1 LIGIAEL
8 VRAAANKNDYAAA
21 KEALMEFIHDL
32 LHKYAPVESD
42 I

>member
-8 VRAAANKNDYAAA
+8 VRAAAKNDYAAE
-21 KEALMEFIHDL
+21 KEALMKFIHDL